1 MSNCAFCDLIKSKV
15 YYKVY
20 EDKFFLAFLDINP
33 LAEGHTLVIPKTHYR
48 HVWEL
53 PPTGSGSIGDYFK
66 VVQKISKVLNYK
78 LEPKEPVYS
87 MVMGYEIPHASIHL
101 VPNVYKGFGLT
112 LANFL
117 HTRKKGTIDSDKAFS
132 VIQKIG
138 KIPPLY

>member
-1 MSNCAFCDLIKSKV
+1 MSTCAFCDLIKSNV

-33 LAEGHTLVIPKTHYR
+33 LAEGHTLVIPKKHYR

-53 PPTGSGSIGDYFK
+53 PQAGSGSIGDYFR
-66 VVQKISKVLNYK
+66 VVQHIAKVLNSK
-78 LEPKEPVYS
+78 LEPREPIYS

-101 VPNVYKGFGLT
+101 LPNVYKGFGLT

-117 HTRKKGTIDSDKAFS
+117 TS
-132 VIQKIG
+132 
-138 KIPPLY
+138 